1 MFKTINSLRALFFAA
16 FLLFIANSYLLNSNA
31 IILKELGFNDF
42 QIGIVA
48 TCIYFG
54 AFVSTILSP
63 LIVQK
68 VGHIRSFGFFSAI
81 FAIAILLHINAKQ
94 LYIFCLLRFCLGYC
108 YYALLVVIESWINN
122 RAKNEN
128 RSRILAVYEIVFYS
142 GFCLGA
148 LFLYFKLNQANV
160 FVLAAIIML
169 FCSIPLN
176 LLKIKQ
182 PKIHIKEK
190 IKIPDVFAIS
200 KLAFIAALIGGFLM
214 NGFYSMS
221 QSYFLALGYG
231 IKDISIF
238 VFSAMLGGFIAQ
250 LYVGKLSD
258 IYGRKLAL
266 LTCSTLAFVASL
278 ALLFFAKTFL
288 IYFLCFC
295 LGMGLFCIYVLAL
308 ARASDRVNESAAIL
322 EVGRTLLFT
331 YSVSAIFAPIIMGAL
346 ISKFGPNS
354 FIILYIIL
362 LGILSLFTLTQPKIE
377 AEKRVEFENTFKV
390 LSE

>member
-16 FLLFIANSYLLNSNA
+16 FLLFIANSYLLNSNV
-31 IILKELGFNDF
+31 IILKDLGFNDF

-54 AFVSTILSP
+54 AFISTILSP

-81 FAIAILLHINAKQ
+81 FAIAILLHINTNY
-94 LYIFCLLRFCLGYC
+94 LYALCILRFCFGYC
-108 YYALLVVIESWINN
+108 YYALLIIIESWINN
-122 RAKNEN
+122 RVKNES
-128 RSRILAVYEIVFYS
+128 RSRVLAVYEIVFYS

-148 LFLYFKLNQANV
+148 LFLSFDLTQTNI
-160 FVLAAIIML
+160 FVLAAVIML

-182 PKIHIKEK
+182 PKINIKEK

-200 KLAFIAALIGGFLM
+200 KLAFIATLIGGFLM

-221 QSYFLALGYG
+221 QSYFLALGYN

-238 VFSAMLGGFIAQ
+238 IFNAMLGGFVAQ

-295 LGMGLFCIYVLAL
+295 LGMGLFCIYALAL
-308 ARASDRVNESAAIL
+308 ARASDRVNESSAIL
-322 EVGRTLLFT
+322 EVGRTLLFI
-331 YSVSAIFAPIIMGAL
+331 YSISAIFAPIIMGTL
-346 ISKFGPNS
+346 ISKFGANS
-354 FIILYIIL
+354 FIILYVVL
-362 LGILSLFTLTQPKIE
+362 LGVLSLFTLSQPKID
-377 AEKRVEFENTFKV
+377 AQKRVEFENTFKV